1 MWWGHL
7 EYFKLLKSRGV
18 ASTTRSRTSSNSA
31 DTKEGPEVVRII
43 VNNCIKPEKA
53 LSRHLS
59 LTIADYIV
67 KFSLTAI
74 ILFFSFC

>member
-1 MWWGHL
+1 V

-18 ASTTRSRTSSNSA
+18 ASTARSRTSGNSA

-43 VNNCIKPEKA
+43 VNDCIKPEKA

-59 LTIADYIV
+59 LTIAGLRCEI
-67 KFSLTAI
+67 
-74 ILFFSFC
+74 

>member
-1 MWWGHL
+1 M

-18 ASTTRSRTSSNSA
+18 ASTARSRTS

-43 VNNCIKPEKA
+43 VNDCIKPEKA

-59 LTIADYIV
+59 LTIANYIV